1 MCIEWP
7 SALFVCVS
15 SFTPGEGLVRRNKE
29 QKEKHQKF
37 KINLKKTP
45 NEKKI

>member
-1 MCIEWP
+1 MT
-7 SALFVCVS
+7 SALFVYVF
-15 SFTPGEGLVRRNKE
+15 SFTPGEGLMRMNKE
-29 QKEKHQKF
+29 QEEKHQKF